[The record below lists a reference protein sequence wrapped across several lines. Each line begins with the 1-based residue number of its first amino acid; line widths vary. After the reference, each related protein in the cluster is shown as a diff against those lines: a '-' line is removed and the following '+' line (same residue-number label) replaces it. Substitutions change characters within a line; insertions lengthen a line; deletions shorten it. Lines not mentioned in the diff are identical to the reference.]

1 MVVTNRPFLPKRAKE
16 KAALGKRRIVVNSQ
30 SNECVRIRATHTKL
44 KIAAVIR
51 ASLFN
56 FRRPILKVK
65 NPSGMTISNIPEVNL
80 SIPIKRPKTPIIM

>member
-16 KAALGKRRIVVNSQ
+16 KAALGIRRIAVNSQ
-30 SNECVRIRATHTKL
+30 SNECLRIRVIHIKL
-44 KIAAVIR
+44 RIAAMIR

-56 FRRPILKVK
+56 LRRPILKVK
-65 NPSGMTISNIPEVNL
+65 NGMPIINIPEVNL

>member
-1 MVVTNRPFLPKRAKE
+1 MSI
-16 KAALGKRRIVVNSQ
+16 RRKVVNSQ
-30 SNECVRIRATHTKL
+30 SNECVRIRATHTKF

-56 FRRPILKVK
+56 LRRPIPQAK
-65 NPSGMTISNIPEVNL
+65 NPSGMPILNIMEVNL

>member
-16 KAALGKRRIVVNSQ
+16 KAALGIRRIAVNSQ
-30 SNECVRIRATHTKL
+30 SNECVRIRVIHIKL
-44 KIAAVIR
+44 RIAAMIR

-56 FRRPILKVK
+56 LRRPILKVK
-65 NPSGMTISNIPEVNL
+65 NPSGMKILIPEVNL